1 MPKTFSGVIMIAGF
15 APMFAIPAH
24 MQYGGKTASPRT
36 RLRRRKGIHGS
47 VPLCAATPPVATL
60 PSFSIPRRSMR
71 PQRYHIRFPADNL
84 TRASQAEAYFTIM
97 EDGKER
103 RIAFHDYADIY
114 DHPGLY
120 EQLFYQRL
128 KCTSPAKLTEL
139 LRDAA
144 TKAGDDPSQM
154 RVLDVGAGNGM
165 VGELLVQHG
174 AARVVGIDNIHEA
187 ERAAD
192 RDRPGAYDAYYV
204 TDLTKLSP
212 DLLAELKGWNFDAMT
227 TVAALGF
234 GDIPV
239 AAFAAAYNLVRDDG
253 WVAFNIKETFLDT
266 ADTSGFSR
274 LVKHMVHDD
283 YLKLHRL
290 ERYRHRLSI
299 EGNMLYYYAVVGRKR
314 RDIDD
319 ACLAGIQHETH

>member
-1 MPKTFSGVIMIAGF
+1 
-15 APMFAIPAH
+15 
-24 MQYGGKTASPRT
+24 
-36 RLRRRKGIHGS
+36 
-47 VPLCAATPPVATL
+47 
-60 PSFSIPRRSMR
+60 MR

-114 DHPGLY
+114 DRPGLY

-128 KCTSPAKLTEL
+128 KCTSPEKLTDL

-144 TKAGDDPSQM
+144 IKAGDDPTQM

-174 AARVVGIDNIHEA
+174 AARVVGIDNIDEA

-212 DLLAELKGWNFDAMT
+212 ELLAELDGWNFDAMT

-274 LVKHMVHDD
+274 LVKHLVHDD

-319 ACLAGIQHETH
+319 ACLAGIQHEAL

>member
-1 MPKTFSGVIMIAGF
+1 
-15 APMFAIPAH
+15 
-24 MQYGGKTASPRT
+24 
-36 RLRRRKGIHGS
+36 
-47 VPLCAATPPVATL
+47 
-60 PSFSIPRRSMR
+60 MR
-71 PQRYHIRFPADNL
+71 PQRYHIRFPADKL
-84 TRASQAEAYFTIM
+84 TKASQAEAYFMIM
-97 EDGKER
+97 EDGEER
-103 RIAFHDYADIY
+103 RIQFHDYADIY
-114 DHPGLY
+114 NHPGLY

-139 LRDAA
+139 LRDATA
-144 TKAGDDPSQM
+144 KAGDDPTQM

-174 AARVVGIDNIHEA
+174 AARVVGIDNIEEA
-187 ERAAD
+187 GRAAD

-204 TDLTKLSP
+204 ADLTKLSP
-212 DLLAELKGWNFDAMT
+212 ELLAELRTWDFDAMT

-239 AAFAAAYNLVRDDG
+239 RAFAAAYNLVKSDG
-253 WVAFNIKETFLDT
+253 WIAFNIKESFLDG
-266 ADTSGFSR
+266 DDRSGFSR
-274 LVKHMVHDD
+274 MVKRTIHDD

-299 EGNMLYYYAVVGRKR
+299 EGQMLYYYAVVGRKR

-319 ACLAGIQHETH
+319 ACLEGI

>member
-1 MPKTFSGVIMIAGF
+1 M
-15 APMFAIPAH
+15 
-24 MQYGGKTASPRT
+24 
-36 RLRRRKGIHGS
+36 S
-47 VPLCAATPPVATL
+47 VV
-60 PSFSIPRRSMR
+60 
-71 PQRYHIRFPADNL
+71 
-84 TRASQAEAYFTIM
+84 
-97 EDGKER
+97 
-103 RIAFHDYADIY
+103 
-114 DHPGLY
+114 
-120 EQLFYQRL
+120 
-128 KCTSPAKLTEL
+128 
-139 LRDAA
+139 
-144 TKAGDDPSQM
+144 
-154 RVLDVGAGNGM
+154 DVGTGNGM

-174 AARVVGIDNIHEA
+174 AARMVGIDNIDET

-212 DLLAELKGWNFDAMT
+212 GVLAELKGWGFDAMT

-239 AAFAAAYNLVRDDG
+239 VAFAAAYNLVRDAG

-266 ADTSGFSR
+266 SDTSGFSR
-274 LVKHMVHDD
+274 LVKHIVHED

-319 ACLAGIQHETH
+319 ACLAGTQHETY

>member
-1 MPKTFSGVIMIAGF
+1 
-15 APMFAIPAH
+15 
-24 MQYGGKTASPRT
+24 
-36 RLRRRKGIHGS
+36 
-47 VPLCAATPPVATL
+47 
-60 PSFSIPRRSMR
+60 MR

-114 DHPGLY
+114 NRPGLY

-144 TKAGDDPSQM
+144 TKAGDDPTQM

-212 DLLAELKGWNFDAMT
+212 EVLAELKGWSFDAMT

-239 AAFAAAYNLVRDDG
+239 AAFAAPYNLVRDDG
-253 WVAFNIKETFLDT
+253 WVAVNIKETFLDT

-319 ACLAGIQHETH
+319 ACLAGTQHETH

>member
-1 MPKTFSGVIMIAGF
+1 MRHALMGKCWFGV
-15 APMFAIPAH
+15 
-24 MQYGGKTASPRT
+24 T
-36 RLRRRKGIHGS
+36 RCHFRRRDAISSYRQGAI
-47 VPLCAATPPVATL
+47 
-60 PSFSIPRRSMR
+60 MR
-71 PQRYHIRFPADNL
+71 PQRYHIRFPIDNL
-84 TRASQAEAYFTIM
+84 TRATQSEAFFTIT
-97 EDGKER
+97 ENGDER
-103 RIAFHDYADIY
+103 RIRFHDYAEIY
-114 DHPGLY
+114 NHPGLY

-144 TKAGDDPSQM
+144 VKAGDDPIQM

-174 AARVVGIDNIHEA
+174 AARVVGIDNIEEA

-204 TDLTKLSP
+204 ADLTRLSP
-212 DLLAELKGWNFDAMT
+212 ELLTELKDWHFDAMT

-239 AAFAAAYNLVRDDG
+239 EAFAAAYNLVKAEG
-253 WVAFNIKETFLDT
+253 WAAFNIKETFLDT
-266 ADTSGFSR
+266 SDTSGFSR
-274 LVKHMVHDD
+274 LVKRMIHND

-299 EGNMLYYYAVVGRKR
+299 EGRVLYYYAVVGRKL

-319 ACLAGIQHETH
+319 ACLEGL

>member
-1 MPKTFSGVIMIAGF
+1 
-15 APMFAIPAH
+15 
-24 MQYGGKTASPRT
+24 
-36 RLRRRKGIHGS
+36 
-47 VPLCAATPPVATL
+47 
-60 PSFSIPRRSMR
+60 MR
-71 PQRYHIRFPADNL
+71 PQRYHIRFPSANL
-84 TRASQAEAYFTIM
+84 ASASQSEAYFLIA
-97 EDGKER
+97 EDGKQR
-103 RIAFHDYADIY
+103 RIDFHDYAEIY
-114 DHPGLY
+114 NHAGLY

-144 TKAGDDPSQM
+144 TKAGVDPTQL

-165 VGELLVQHG
+165 VGELLVAHG
-174 AARVVGIDNIHEA
+174 SARVVGVDNIAEA

-204 TDLTKLSP
+204 ADLTNLSP
-212 DLLAELKGWNFDAMT
+212 ALNAELRDWNFDAMT

-239 AAFAAAYNLVRDDG
+239 AAFASAYNLVRQDG
-253 WVAFNIKETFLDT
+253 WIAFNIKETFLDT
-266 ADTSGFSR
+266 SDRSGFSQM
-274 LVKHMVHDD
+274 VKRMLHDD
-283 YLKLHRL
+283 YLKLHHL

-299 EGNMLYYYAVVGRKR
+299 EGNMLYYYAIVGQKR

-319 ACLAGIQHETH
+319 ACLAGL

>member
-1 MPKTFSGVIMIAGF
+1 
-15 APMFAIPAH
+15 
-24 MQYGGKTASPRT
+24 
-36 RLRRRKGIHGS
+36 
-47 VPLCAATPPVATL
+47 
-60 PSFSIPRRSMR
+60 MR

-84 TRASQAEAYFTIM
+84 TKASQAEAYFMIT
-97 EDGKER
+97 EGGKER
-103 RIAFHDYADIY
+103 RIQFHDYADIY
-114 DHPGLY
+114 NHPGLY

-144 TKAGDDPSQM
+144 IKAGDDPTQM

-174 AARVVGIDNIHEA
+174 AARVVGVDNIEEA

-204 TDLTKLSP
+204 ADLTDLSP
-212 DLLAELKGWNFDAMT
+212 DLLTELQGWHFDAMT

-239 AAFAAAYNLVRDDG
+239 KAFASAYNLVKADG

-266 ADTSGFSR
+266 HDDSGFSR

-299 EGNMLYYYAVVGRKR
+299 EGHMLYYYAVVGRKR

-319 ACLAGIQHETH
+319 ACLEGI